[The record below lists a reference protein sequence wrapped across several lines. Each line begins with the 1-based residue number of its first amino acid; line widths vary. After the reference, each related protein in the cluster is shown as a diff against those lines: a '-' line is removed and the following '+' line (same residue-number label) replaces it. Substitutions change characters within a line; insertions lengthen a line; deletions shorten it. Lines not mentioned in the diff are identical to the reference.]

1 MQLGNHVLC
10 SSEYQNVLQTTN
22 RLCINGPC
30 VRDYSMWLSASLWG
44 TNVCYGVS
52 NAAQCVTNYL
62 AYLPEEWRE
71 RWTERDLHFSS
82 SLLLLILSA
91 SLSGKV
97 QTMLECLPEGP
108 LANQMWTW
116 GPCYATGQ
124 WKLAV
129 WHHRDGEVLL
139 KRKQRV
145 SVCT

>member
-1 MQLGNHVLC
+1 MQSGNHVLC

-22 RLCINGPC
+22 RLCINDPS
-30 VRDYSMWLSASLWG
+30 VRNYSMWLSASLWG
-44 TNVCYGVS
+44 TNVCYGVR
-52 NAAQCVTNYL
+52 NTAQCVTNYL
-62 AYLPEEWRE
+62 SGVSTKGMKRKINRGRL
-71 RWTERDLHFSS
+71 L
-82 SLLLLILSA
+82 LLLLILSA

-97 QTMLECLPEGP
+97 QTMLECLPGGP

-116 GPCYATGQ
+116 GPCYATSQ

-129 WHHRDGEVLL
+129 WLHRDGEVLL